1 MCIFRESYT
10 YWLILTLPSSSL
22 LRYLRVFVSK
32 HILLRLLHDP
42 TPVLL
47 ELPRTNTSFEDL
59 IKLFQRA
66 RFGLR
71 KEKVEPDDTYEV

>member
-1 MCIFRESYT
+1 MLRQERLQTVTFSDSVLFGHMCIVRESCT

-22 LRYLRVFVSK
+22 LRYLHLFVTK

-42 TPVLL
+42 TPILL

-59 IKLFQRA
+59 IKLF
-66 RFGLR
+66 
-71 KEKVEPDDTYEV
+71 